1 MKIRTIDRYRLN
13 LYCTCLECENFKPN
27 LVPHS
32 CKAYPKR
39 NGIPPKVWNGE
50 NAECKYFKSKHPK

>member
-1 MKIRTIDRYRLN
+1 MSYRIDGYNLN
-13 LYCTCLECENFKPN
+13 LYCRCLECKNRNHEGKA
-27 LVPHS
+27 HS
-32 CKAYPKR
+32 CKAYQKE